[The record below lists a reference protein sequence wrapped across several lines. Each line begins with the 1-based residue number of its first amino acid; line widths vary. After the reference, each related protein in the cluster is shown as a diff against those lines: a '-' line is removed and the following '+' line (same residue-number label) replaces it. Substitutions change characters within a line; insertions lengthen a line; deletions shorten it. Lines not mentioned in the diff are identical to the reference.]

1 MQNKGIIK
9 LMCLWLGLS
18 LTVVGMAS
26 ANTGSTSTGT
36 TTPQLTTSQKL
47 EKQKKDALDALEK
60 AYSGYIKTATGLSV
74 DNDPNFKSLAC
85 LGVIDSKPLL
95 TALDADKSKLRNQLL
110 SEYVDLKGMIDKY
123 NLGLT
128 VDYAS
133 VNAQID
139 TFGDIYNAL
148 TLQLFNTYNDQA
160 LDRKETV
167 AEYAK
172 QNSWLL
178 ADMNIKITQLD
189 KIASSYAELQET
201 LTTFNAQYLAQ
212 QGNIFDIL
220 NDQKKVAQDALATKI
235 ELIVSNQTKRS
246 TNLVGYIEL
255 LQARQDETAKLY
267 GLDFDDAIDNVVGQ
281 WYDVQLYR
289 ELEKQIADIQ
299 SAYYKDGAINCT
311 SIATT
316 TTDLDVYMKVV
327 LAHIG
332 SVKSKLQKG
341 TNALSSSGA
350 AADIKDA
357 IATTL
362 ADLYGEGMQT
372 YEADFKKFAT
382 DQYSAR
388 VDKGG
393 QQTDNLTNLQE
404 QKASYDK
411 LSAWAEKDALKQSI
425 ITNAQ
430 LLYDK
435 AVTKTIQAS
444 AAAMLQ
450 AMGISLEPTIPE
462 EEVIESSNPFVSVV
476 QKLANKS
483 WDATRFKQILS
494 GAITTLESKID
505 RASGSTRS
513 VLQQIKEAVLIY
525 ISA

>member
-9 LMCLWLGLS
+9 IICLWFGLS
-18 LTVVGMAS
+18 LTLIGMTS
-26 ANTGSTSTGT
+26 ANTGATSTGSSA
-36 TTPQLTTSQKL
+36 PQLTTSQKL

-60 AYSGYIKTATGLSV
+60 AYEWYIKTATGLSV
-74 DNDPNFKSLAC
+74 DSDPNFKSLAC

-95 TALDADKSKLRNQLL
+95 TALDADKTKLKNQLL
-110 SEYVDLKGMIDKY
+110 GEYVDLKGMIDKY

-128 VDYAS
+128 VDYPG

-172 QNSWLL
+172 QNSGLL
-178 ADMNIKITQLD
+178 ADMNTKITQLD

-220 NDQKKVAQDALATKI
+220 NDQKKVAQDALAAKI
-235 ELIVSNQTKRS
+235 ALIVNNQTKRS
-246 TNLVGYIEL
+246 ANLVGYVEL
-255 LQARQDETAKLY
+255 LQARQDETDKLY

-281 WYDVQLYR
+281 WYDVDLYR

-299 SAYYKDGAINCT
+299 SAYYKDGNINCT

-316 TTDLDVYMKVV
+316 TTDLDAYMKVV

-341 TNALSSSGA
+341 TSTLSASGA
-350 AADIKDA
+350 AADIKEA
-357 IATTL
+357 IASTL
-362 ADLYGEGMQT
+362 VSLYGEGMQT

-388 VDKGG
+388 VAKGG

-404 QKASYDK
+404 QKAAYDK
-411 LSAWAEKDALKQSI
+411 LTSWAEKDALKQSI

-435 AVTKTIQAS
+435 AVTKTIQSS

-450 AMGISLEPTIPE
+450 AMGVSLEPVVPE

-476 QKLANKS
+476 QKLAAKS
-483 WDATRFKQILS
+483 WNADAFKKILS
-494 GAITTLESKID
+494 SAVGTLDTKINK
-505 RASGSTRS
+505 ATWSVKS
-513 VLQQIKEAVLIY
+513 VLEQIREAVFIY
-525 ISA
+525 IGS

>member
-1 MQNKGIIK
+1 
-9 LMCLWLGLS
+9 
-18 LTVVGMAS
+18 
-26 ANTGSTSTGT
+26 
-36 TTPQLTTSQKL
+36 
-47 EKQKKDALDALEK
+47 
-60 AYSGYIKTATGLSV
+60 
-74 DNDPNFKSLAC
+74 
-85 LGVIDSKPLL
+85 
-95 TALDADKSKLRNQLL
+95 
-110 SEYVDLKGMIDKY
+110 
-123 NLGLT
+123 
-128 VDYAS
+128 
-133 VNAQID
+133 
-139 TFGDIYNAL
+139 
-148 TLQLFNTYNDQA
+148 
-160 LDRKETV
+160 
-167 AEYAK
+167 
-172 QNSWLL
+172 
-178 ADMNIKITQLD
+178 MNIKITQLD

-411 LSAWAEKDALKQSI
+411 LSA
-425 ITNAQ
+425 
-430 LLYDK
+430 
-435 AVTKTIQAS
+435 
-444 AAAMLQ
+444 
-450 AMGISLEPTIPE
+450 
-462 EEVIESSNPFVSVV
+462 
-476 QKLANKS
+476 
-483 WDATRFKQILS
+483 
-494 GAITTLESKID
+494 
-505 RASGSTRS
+505 
-513 VLQQIKEAVLIY
+513 
-525 ISA
+525 